1 MAARVTFRARPSHE
15 VLPFPPSPP
24 VSVQLVSQAASMLV
38 DLPRTTDPAGGP
50 PLGDCW
56 RLSGQNP
63 STCSGHLT
71 QLAIPRCGGGGR
83 SLHQGACAVLAMF
96 TPSSSVGGTCFGPG
110 CGGWIRHGGGGPKS
124 TTDCVGSITPANV
137 QAVACLSSPTRGRLA
152 EWVAAGAG
160 ISTAVSYA
168 PYTRGS
174 TCHVSRRDE
183 GRGCPT

>member
-1 MAARVTFRARPSHE
+1 MRCCHFPHPLLYPCSQCLRQRPCWWTCPGLLTRQE
-15 VLPFPPSPP
+15 
-24 VSVQLVSQAASMLV
+24 
-38 DLPRTTDPAGGP
+38 GP
-50 PLGDCW
+50 LLGDCW

-71 QLAIPRCGGGGR
+71 QLAIPRCGGGGDHCIKAPVQSWPC
-83 SLHQGACAVLAMF
+83 SLPAALWEPRALDLAVE
-96 TPSSSVGGTCFGPG
+96 GGS
-110 CGGWIRHGGGGPKS
+110 RHGGGGPKS

-137 QAVACLSSPTRGRLA
+137 QAVACFSSPTRGRFA
-152 EWVAAGAG
+152 EWVAAVAG